1 MATRQKPL
9 RPAVM
14 GPPPRPPCGRYQY
27 DHGMASAHD
36 FMQKMREAQAARE
49 KAFEPLAEI
58 LGKREELQ
66 RQLAGLDAPYAE
78 AFVAAEAAGWTAE
91 ELKAIGAEEPAKRPK
106 GRPRGRRSAK
116 KATPE
121 TSASASSAPS
131 PAGAIP
137 GQEGAREAAPASA
150 GSVSG

>member
-1 MATRQKPL
+1 
-9 RPAVM
+9 M
-14 GPPPRPPCGRYQY
+14 GLPPRPPPGQCQY

-66 RQLAGLDAPYAE
+66 RQLADLDAPYAE

-106 GRPRGRRSAK
+106 GRPRSRRSTAK
-116 KATPE
+116 KAAAE
-121 TSASASSAPS
+121 ASAPESSAPS
-131 PAGAIP
+131 SAATIP
-137 GQEGAREAAPASA
+137 GQDGTGEAAPAA
-150 GSVSG
+150 TGSLSG